1 MKYNIHIT
9 HAAERDMANAYDYI
23 DLVLKNPTA
32 ADKLLDVADE
42 KIGALAEFPHKF
54 EVVSDKLLSL
64 WGIRF
69 TIVMNYL
76 AFYTVDD
83 ATQTVHIVRF
93 LYGKITEDI
102 LNKKTECLKDWLVE
116 VSEESDI
123 DSDAITAHSLLS
135 RLEDAERFSIFD
147 KQPEQEQPEAT
158 ISFYVAECMEFQIGR
173 ASCRERV

>member
-69 TIVMNYL
+69 T
-76 AFYTVDD
+76 FYTVDD

-93 LYGKITEDI
+93 LYCKSNWITI
-102 LNKKTECLKDWLVE
+102 LKTE
-116 VSEESDI
+116 
-123 DSDAITAHSLLS
+123 AANGSLPV
-135 RLEDAERFSIFD
+135 FS
-147 KQPEQEQPEAT
+147 
-158 ISFYVAECMEFQIGR
+158 
-173 ASCRERV
+173 